1 MATVT
6 PPVRQNNVHIVI
18 FKYKSTADEAA
29 RSAVAKAFDALQ
41 TQCVSI
47 STGKPYIESLKA
59 GMNYSEEGFDKG
71 FEHAFVLEFAT
82 EGDREYYLNTDPAH
96 AEFKKFA
103 HPAIEDVLVFDFVP
117 GMF

>member
-71 FEHAFVLEFAT
+71 FET